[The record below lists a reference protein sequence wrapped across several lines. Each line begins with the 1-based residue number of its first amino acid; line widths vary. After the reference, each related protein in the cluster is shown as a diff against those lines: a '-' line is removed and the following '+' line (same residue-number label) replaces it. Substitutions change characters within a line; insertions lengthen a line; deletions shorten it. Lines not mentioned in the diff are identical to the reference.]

1 MKKIIFFLFTVILYT
16 SCEDESFNIPRD
28 EDGNAIITDVSSA
41 TTTGIST
48 LDNGFTV
55 NATFPNAKSGDVMK
69 VECLQLQI
77 PSGGGDAKQLLPLAG
92 TQKEATVGSDL
103 KASVSYTKEE
113 AKLVNVGDYV
123 TVVFAG
129 VTDYAKQKVEMVTA
143 TEASKPKVAGI
154 EVDVARNAETAYFE
168 VKVELK
174 SGAYTGMLVAKR
186 KNGVHD
192 SFVNIAGSPFSGVQP
207 FLVPIS
213 GTDFAAGKDT
223 MYYSFIATSGG
234 LTDEIQTR
242 IIVRDPYFFLKK
254 SATLALGG
262 GSAGRNLLINTAV
275 AENDSKA
282 MIALSDALSLKGGS
296 AWLAAGNTIQFV
308 SSTDAMYS
316 ANNSNAAITALETG
330 TKIAV
335 ADPIAGEGVYI
346 FKAITGTDPE
356 DVYYGML
363 KVISVIPKVSVTFEY
378 RIGNMYAHLAVVK

>member
-1 MKKIIFFLFTVILYT
+1 M
-16 SCEDESFNIPRD
+16 
-28 EDGNAIITDVSSA
+28 
-41 TTTGIST
+41 
-48 LDNGFTV
+48 
-55 NATFPNAKSGDVMK
+55 
-69 VECLQLQI
+69 
-77 PSGGGDAKQLLPLAG
+77 
-92 TQKEATVGSDL
+92 
-103 KASVSYTKEE
+103 
-113 AKLVNVGDYV
+113 NVGDYV

-129 VTDYAKQKVEMVTA
+129 ATDYVKHKIEMVTA

-174 SGAYTGMLVAKR
+174 SGAYTGTLVAKR
-186 KNGVHD
+186 KNGIHD
-192 SFVNIAGSPFSGVQP
+192 LFVNITGSPFSGVQP

-213 GTDFAAGKDT
+213 GNDFAAGKDT

-254 SATLALGG
+254 SAILALGG

-296 AWLAAGNTIQFV
+296 AWLTAGNTIQFV
-308 SSTDAMYS
+308 SSTDVLYS
-316 ANNSNAAITALETG
+316 ANNSNASIAAFEAG
-330 TKIAV
+330 TKTAV

-363 KVISVIPKVSVTFEY
+363 KVTSVIPKVSVTFEY

>member
-1 MKKIIFFLFTVILYT
+1 MKKIIFFLFTMILYI

-28 EDGNAIITDVSSA
+28 EDGNAIITEVSSA

-69 VECLQLQI
+69 VECLQLQV

-92 TQKEATVGSDL
+92 TQKEATVGNDL
-103 KASVSYTKEE
+103 KTFITYTKEE
-113 AKLVNVGDYV
+113 AKLMNVGNYV

-129 VTDYAKQKVEMVTA
+129 ATDYAKQKVEMVTA
-143 TEASKPKVAGI
+143 TQVSKPKVAGI
-154 EVDVARNAETAYFE
+154 EVDVARNEETAYFE
-168 VKVELK
+168 VKVEPK
-174 SGAYTGMLVAKR
+174 SAAYAGTLIAKR
-186 KNGVHD
+186 KNGVRD
-192 SFVNIAGSPFSGVQP
+192 PFVNIAGSPFSGVQP

-213 GTDFAAGKDT
+213 GNNFAAGKDT

-234 LTDEIQTR
+234 LTDEIQTS

-254 SATLALGG
+254 SATLTLGG
-262 GSAGRNLLINTAV
+262 GSTGRNLLINTAV

-282 MIALSDALSLKGGS
+282 MIALSEALSLKGGS
-296 AWLAAGNTIQFV
+296 AWLTAGNTIEFV
-308 SSTDAMYS
+308 SSTETMYS
-316 ANNSNAAITALETG
+316 ANNSNDAIAAFNAG
-330 TKIAV
+330 TKTTV

-346 FKAITGTDPE
+346 YKAVTGTDPE

-363 KVISVIPKVSVTFEY
+363 KVIHVIPKVSVTLEY
-378 RIGNMYAHLAVVK
+378 RIGNRYAHLAVVK